1 MENQATIDGVTL
13 LDLTNITD
21 TGVLGAAL
29 KRVLRKSN
37 DNNTIDLEE
46 INNFIRDKVL
56 DEKGELVIV
65 KND

>member
-37 DNNTIDLEE
+37 DNN
-46 INNFIRDKVL
+46 NFIRDKVL